1 MTNKLRTL
9 GMMIVIAGFTML
21 PSAKADDWNEE
32 TAVTLNTSIAIPGQ
46 VLQPGHYVFKLADDE
61 SDRNIVQIFNEDQSH
76 LIATILAVPAYRT
89 EPTGGTVITFEE
101 QARGSEGIGKWFFAG
116 VCRVEWSLCIGG
128 QNDSGSPTPNSPSRF
143 SAS

>member
-89 EPTGGTVITFEE
+89 EPTGETVITFEE

-116 VCRVEWSLCIGG
+116 EQSGVEFVYRG
-128 QNDSGSPTPNSPSRF
+128 TER
-143 SAS
+143 